1 MNLTPLLRFD
11 MPIPNDGFQAE
22 GRIFVAGTVIE
33 VLARLARTWRRRG
46 LVEVSY
52 FGSRAALTAAGC
64 APDWLFEENKS
75 GKSRSGFRKDD
86 KGFRMS
92 KASQGFGMFNA
103 THGDGRFR
111 VTRHRFVESAA
122 ELPGVS
128 QAAIDA
134 LARRDLAARE
144 DIRQPAPAMAP
155 RRAPFLRLVI
165 DNTRSMPRH

>member
-1 MNLTPLLRFD
+1 MNVTPLLRFD
-11 MPIPNDGFQAE
+11 MPVPNNGLLAQ
-22 GRIFVAGTVIE
+22 GRIFVAGTIIE
-33 VLARLARTWRRRG
+33 VMAQIWGRRG

-75 GKSRSGFRKDD
+75 GKSRSGFRKDER
-86 KGFRMS
+86 GFRMS

-134 LARRDLAARE
+134 LARRDVAARE
-144 DIRQPAPAMAP
+144 TVFRPTPGMVQ
-155 RRAPFLRLVI
+155 RRTGHLQLVI
-165 DNTRSMPRH
+165 DNTRSMPHR